1 MIKLKNYKLKD
12 TNMTPHEK
20 DLIEQLRT
28 QLNNLAMLMVGTQ
41 AATSK
46 TWIELNQI
54 LTELKIAAA
63 K

>member
-1 MIKLKNYKLKD
+1 
-12 TNMTPHEK
+12 MTPHEK